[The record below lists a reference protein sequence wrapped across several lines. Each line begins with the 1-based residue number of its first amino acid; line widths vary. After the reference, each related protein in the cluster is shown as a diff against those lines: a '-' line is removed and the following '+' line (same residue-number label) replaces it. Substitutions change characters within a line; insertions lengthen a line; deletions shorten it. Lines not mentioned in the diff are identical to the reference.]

1 MKEEYQ
7 WLKRIIESSNNT
19 LKHRP
24 ALLRLIDLYES
35 KWSHKNLIKI
45 SVLNLRF
52 ILKQIV

>member
-52 ILKQIV
+52 ILKQTV

>member
-1 MKEEYQ
+1 MKEEYK
-7 WLKRIIESSNNT
+7 WLRRIIKSPKNT

-52 ILKQIV
+52 ILKQTV